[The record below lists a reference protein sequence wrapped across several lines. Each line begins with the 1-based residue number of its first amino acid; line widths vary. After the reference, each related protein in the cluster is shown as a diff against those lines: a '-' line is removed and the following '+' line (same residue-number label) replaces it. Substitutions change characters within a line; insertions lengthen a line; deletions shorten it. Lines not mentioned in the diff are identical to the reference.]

1 MGHHVEGRKRDY
13 SQVDNSRSYSDD
25 IESECILRTKSIKE
39 LILYSV
45 HNFENDIIYHTVKP
59 SK

>member
-1 MGHHVEGRKRDY
+1 MGHHAEGRKRDY
-13 SQVDNSRSYSDD
+13 SHVDNSRSYPDD
-25 IESECILRTKSIKE
+25 TESECILRTESIKG

-45 HNFENDIIYHTVKP
+45 HNFKNDIIYHTVKP